1 MLRDHKIIELQVDK
15 NNHLCIHMLNMPEN
29 GTKVIEKN
37 IEYQHLYAVAND
49 KFREKVIKNV
59 DKNCA

>member
-1 MLRDHKIIELQVDK
+1 
-15 NNHLCIHMLNMPEN
+15 MLNMPEN
-29 GTKVIEKN
+29 GMKVIKKN
-37 IEYQHLYAVAND
+37 IEYQHLYAIAND